1 MDAFLCEYSTIG
13 ALLIDPE
20 AYPEAAELRPD
31 DFLHPAFA
39 AVFRAIQRRNDA
51 GEPADAATVRDEAAR
66 ECEGV
71 TNDLLIQCMEVVSSS
86 AVLPEYVQGVK
97 DASLGRRLR
106 DLGEELRDAD
116 IAPQEALQR
125 VSETVG
131 ELTTL
136 ASSTKRVVSLAEAIT
151 GLKTHVDEGYTAKER
166 PFCRTWLKN
175 YDKMLGGGYING
187 GMHIIAAR
195 PAVGKSAVAMQ
206 IALSAAQNG
215 VKVLYISL
223 EMDPEDCAARIT
235 ANAAGMSSR
244 KLIFGAALP
253 EDEYAKFAQ
262 GAAECADL
270 PLLFNKRPNMDMGDV
285 TALAYKE
292 RPGLIILDHLGL
304 MEPEN
309 KRMTLYEATTRNSR
323 ALKML
328 AMRLKIPVVVLC
340 QLNRAAASD
349 RGGSFRATMANL
361 RESGAI
367 EQDADTVTLLH
378 RPPTE
383 SDGNPWDPVMLQL
396 YLDKNRRGPTGMVEA
411 TFFPATGRVVD

>member
-1 MDAFLCEYSTIG
+1 MDSLLCEYSTIG
-13 ALLIDPE
+13 SLLIDPG

-31 DFLHPAFA
+31 DFLYPAFA

-71 TNDLLIQCMEVVSSS
+71 TDELLVQCMEVVTTT
-86 AVLPEYVQGVK
+86 ANLPEYVQGVK

-125 VSETVG
+125 VSETAG
-131 ELTTL
+131 ELAL
-136 ASSTKRVVSLAEAIT
+136 AASTKRVVSLADAIA
-151 GLKTHVDEGYTAKER
+151 GLKEHVDNGYTATER
-166 PFCRTWLKN
+166 PFVRTGLGE

-262 GAAECADL
+262 GAAECVDL
-270 PLLFNKRPNMDMGDV
+270 PLMFNKRPNMDMGDV

-292 RPGLIILDHLGL
+292 RPGMIVLDHLGL
-304 MEPEN
+304 MEPGN

-349 RGGSFRATMANL
+349 RGGGFRATMANL

-378 RPPTE
+378 RPPME
-383 SDGNPWDPVMLQL
+383 SDGKPWDPVMLQL
-396 YLDKNRRGPTGMVEA
+396 YLDKNRRGPTGQVDA
-411 TFFPATGRVVD
+411 TFFPATGRIVN

>member
-66 ECEGV
+66 ECDGV

-86 AVLPEYVQGVK
+86 AVLPEYVQGFK
-97 DASLGRRLR
+97 EAYLGSRLL
-106 DLGEELRDAD
+106 DLGEVLRAD
-116 IAPQEALQR
+116 DISPQEALQR

-136 ASSTKRVVSLAEAIT
+136 ASSTKRVVSLADAIT
-151 GLKTHVDEGYTAKER
+151 GLKAHVDEGYTAKER
-166 PFCRTWLKN
+166 PFCRTGLRS

-195 PAVGKSAVAMQ
+195 PAGGKSAVAMQ
-206 IALSAAQNG
+206 IALSAAQHG

-223 EMDPEDCAARIT
+223 EMSPDDCTSRLT
-235 ANAAGMSSR
+235 ANIAGISSR
-244 KLIFGAALP
+244 LLMFGGTLTEA
-253 EDEYAKFAQ
+253 EYAKY
-262 GAAECADL
+262 AEASAKLSEL
-270 PLLFNKRPNMDMGDV
+270 PIVFNRRTGMDMRGV

-292 RPGLIILDHLGL
+292 RPGLIL
-304 MEPEN
+304 
-309 KRMTLYEATTRNSR
+309 
-323 ALKML
+323 L
-328 AMRLKIPVVVLC
+328 AHI
-340 QLNRAAASD
+340 
-349 RGGSFRATMANL
+349 G
-361 RESGAI
+361 
-367 EQDADTVTLLH
+367 
-378 RPPTE
+378 
-383 SDGNPWDPVMLQL
+383 
-396 YLDKNRRGPTGMVEA
+396 
-411 TFFPATGRVVD
+411 

>member
-71 TNDLLIQCMEVVSSS
+71 TNDLLTQCMELVTTT
-86 AVLPEYVQGVK
+86 ATLPEYVQGVK

-106 DLGEELRDAD
+106 DLGEELRNAD
-116 IAPQEALQR
+116 IAPQEALQHA
-125 VSETVG
+125 SETVD
-131 ELTTL
+131 ELTL

-151 GLKTHVDEGYTAKER
+151 VLKTHVDEGYTAKER

-206 IALSAAQNG
+206 IALSAAKNG

-244 KLIFGAALP
+244 KLIFCAALP

-262 GAAECADL
+262 GAAECVDL

-304 MEPEN
+304 LEQEN

-383 SDGNPWDPVMLQL
+383 SDGNPGDPVMLQL